1 MPKQKTLYKTPF
13 SAAYWRDAMAD
24 FRSLRSLIF
33 ASLMIA
39 ACMALGRIPSFQIMP
54 GVKLVSW
61 GYLARSLC
69 GLVCGPVTG
78 IVFGVAEDTLGFFLN
93 NSAGEPYFPGYA
105 LNTALGVLIYA
116 LFLYRAQISVLRIF
130 LAKLCN
136 NVLVNIILSSLWTS
150 MWSDGG
156 FMVIAG
162 TKVVT
167 NFVRLPFETLILT
180 VLYAAML
187 PILHRTGFL
196 PDQAAK
202 LRVWISRLKTLA
214 AKIKKRK
221 TPTEA
226 KEPWE
231 K

>member
-13 SAAYWRDAMAD
+13 SPAYWRDALAD
-24 FRSLRSLIF
+24 FRSLHSLIF

-69 GLVCGPVTG
+69 GLVCGPVMAV
-78 IVFGVAEDTLGFFLN
+78 VFGVAEDTLGFFLN
-93 NSAGEPYFPGYA
+93 STGDPYFPGYA

-116 LFLYRAQISVLRIF
+116 LFLYRAQVSVLRIF

-136 NVLVNIILSSLWTS
+136 NVLINILLSSLWAS
-150 MWSDGG
+150 MWSDNG
-156 FMVIAG
+156 FLFYVS
-162 TKVVT
+162 TKAVT
-167 NFVRLPFETLILT
+167 NFVRLPFEVLILT
-180 VLYAAML
+180 VLYGAML

-202 LRVWISRLKTLA
+202 LRAWIGRLKTLT
-214 AKIKKRK
+214 AKINHK
-221 TPTEA
+221 TSTQA
-226 KEPWE
+226 KEPRE

>member
-1 MPKQKTLYKTPF
+1 MSKLKTLYKTPF

-69 GLVCGPVTG
+69 GLVCGPMMAV
-78 IVFGVAEDTLGFFLN
+78 VFGVAEDTLGFFLN
-93 NSAGEPYFPGYA
+93 STGDPYFPGYA

-116 LFLYRAQISVLRIF
+116 LFLYRAQVSVLRIF

-136 NVLVNIILSSLWTS
+136 NVLINIILSSLWAS

-156 FMVIAG
+156 FLFYAS

-167 NFVRLPFETLILT
+167 NFIRLPFEVLILT

-187 PILHRTGFL
+187 PILHRAGFL

-202 LRVWISRLKTLA
+202 LRAWTDRLKTLT
-214 AKIKKRK
+214 AKKNHK
-221 TPTEA
+221 TSTQS
-226 KEPWE
+226 KEPRE

>member
-13 SAAYWRDAMAD
+13 SAAYWRDALAD

-93 NSAGEPYFPGYA
+93 STGEPYFPGYA
-105 LNTALGVLIYA
+105 LDTALGVFIYA
-116 LFLYRAQISVLRIF
+116 LFLYRAQVSVLRIF

-136 NVLVNIILSSLWTS
+136 NVLINIILSSLWAS

-156 FMVIAG
+156 FLFYAS

-167 NFVRLPFETLILT
+167 NFVRLPFEVLILT
-180 VLYAAML
+180 VLYSAML

-202 LRVWISRLKTLA
+202 LRVWIGRLKTLMT
-214 AKIKKRK
+214 KIKSKIS
-221 TPTEA
+221 A
-226 KEPWE
+226 QSKEL
-231 K
+231 

>member
-13 SAAYWRDAMAD
+13 SPAYWRDALAD

-69 GLVCGPVTG
+69 GLVCGPVMAV
-78 IVFGVAEDTLGFFLN
+78 VFGVAEDTLGFFLN
-93 NSAGEPYFPGYA
+93 STGDPYFPGYA

-116 LFLYRAQISVLRIF
+116 LFLYRAQVSVLRIF

-136 NVLVNIILSSLWTS
+136 NVLVNIILSSLWAS

-156 FMVIAG
+156 FLFYAG

-167 NFVRLPFETLILT
+167 NFVRLPFEVLILT

-202 LRVWISRLKTLA
+202 LRVWVERMKTLM
-214 AKIKKRK
+214 AKIKSKISARS
-221 TPTEA
+221 
-226 KEPWE
+226 KEP
-231 K
+231 

>member
-13 SAAYWRDAMAD
+13 SAAYWKDAMAD

-39 ACMALGRIPSFQIMP
+39 ACMALGRIPSFPIAP
-54 GVKLVSW
+54 GIKLVSW

-69 GLVCGPVTG
+69 GLVCGPVTAV
-78 IVFGVAEDTLGFFLN
+78 VFGVAEDTLGFFLN
-93 NSAGEPYFPGYA
+93 STGEPYFPGYA

-116 LFLYRAQISVLRIF
+116 LFLYRAQVSVLRIF

-136 NVLVNIILSSLWTS
+136 NVFVNIILSSLWAS
-150 MWSDGG
+150 IWSDGG
-156 FMVIAG
+156 FLFYAS

-167 NFVRLPFETLILT
+167 NFVRLPFEVLILT

-202 LRVWISRLKTLA
+202 LRTWIDRLKTLA
-214 AKIKKRK
+214 SKINHK
-221 TPTEA
+221 T
-226 KEPWE
+226 
-231 K
+231 

>member
-13 SAAYWRDAMAD
+13 SAAYWRDALAD

-69 GLVCGPVTG
+69 GLVCGPVMAV
-78 IVFGVAEDTLGFFLN
+78 VFGVAEDTLGFFLN
-93 NSAGEPYFPGYA
+93 STGEPYFPGYA

-116 LFLYRAQISVLRIF
+116 LFLYRTQVSVLRIF

-136 NVLVNIILSSLWTS
+136 NVLVNIILSSLWAS
-150 MWSDGG
+150 MWTDGG
-156 FMVIAG
+156 FLVIAG

-167 NFVRLPFETLILT
+167 NLIRLPFEVLILT
-180 VLYAAML
+180 VLYAAVL
-187 PILHRTGFL
+187 PALHRAGFL
-196 PDQAAK
+196 PDQAGRLRLWKTRFKELVSKAEKKQDPAK
-202 LRVWISRLKTLA
+202 
-214 AKIKKRK
+214 
-221 TPTEA
+221 P

>member
-13 SAAYWRDAMAD
+13 SPAYWRDALAD
-24 FRSLRSLIF
+24 FRSLRTLIF

-69 GLVCGPVTG
+69 GLVCGPVMAV
-78 IVFGVAEDTLGFFLN
+78 VFGVAEDTLGFFLN
-93 NSAGEPYFPGYA
+93 STGDPYFPGYA
-105 LNTALGVLIYA
+105 LDTALGVLIYA
-116 LFLYRAQISVLRIF
+116 LFLYRAQVSVLRIF

-136 NVLVNIILSSLWTS
+136 NVLINIILSSLWAS

-156 FMVIAG
+156 FLFYAS

-167 NFVRLPFETLILT
+167 NFIRLPFEVLILT

-202 LRVWISRLKTLA
+202 LRVWVERMKTLM
-214 AKIKKRK
+214 AKIKSKISARS
-221 TPTEA
+221 
-226 KEPWE
+226 KEP
-231 K
+231 

>member
-1 MPKQKTLYKTPF
+1 MSKQKTLYKTPF
-13 SAAYWRDAMAD
+13 SPAYWRDALAD

-93 NSAGEPYFPGYA
+93 STGDPYFPGYA

-116 LFLYRAQISVLRIF
+116 LFLYRSQVSVLRIF

-136 NVLVNIILSSLWTS
+136 NVFINIILSSLWAS

-156 FMVIAG
+156 FLFYAG

-167 NFVRLPFETLILT
+167 NFIRLPFEVLILT

-196 PDQAAK
+196 PDQSAK
-202 LRVWISRLKTLA
+202 LRVWIDRLKRFA
-214 AKIKKRK
+214 AKIRGK
-221 TPTEA
+221 TSMES
-226 KEPWE
+226 KEPRE

>member
-13 SAAYWRDAMAD
+13 SPAYWRDALAD

-69 GLVCGPVTG
+69 GLVCGPVMAV
-78 IVFGVAEDTLGFFLN
+78 VFGVAEDTLGFFLN
-93 NSAGEPYFPGYA
+93 STGDPYFPGYA
-105 LNTALGVLIYA
+105 LDTALGVLIYA
-116 LFLYRAQISVLRIF
+116 LFLYRAQVSVLRIF

-136 NVLVNIILSSLWTS
+136 NVLINIVLSSLWAS

-156 FMVIAG
+156 FLFYVG
-162 TKVVT
+162 TKAVT
-167 NFVRLPFETLILT
+167 NFVRLPFEVLILT

-202 LRVWISRLKTLA
+202 LRVWIERLKTLMT
-214 AKIKKRK
+214 KIKSKISARS
-221 TPTEA
+221 
-226 KEPWE
+226 KEP
-231 K
+231 

>member
-24 FRSLRSLIF
+24 FRSLRSMIF

-69 GLVCGPVTG
+69 GLVCGPVMAV
-78 IVFGVAEDTLGFFLN
+78 VFGVAEDTLGFFLN
-93 NSAGEPYFPGYA
+93 STGEPYFPGYA

-116 LFLYRAQISVLRIF
+116 LFLYRTQVSVLRIF

-136 NVLVNIILSSLWTS
+136 NVLVNIILSSLWAS
-150 MWSDGG
+150 MWTDGG
-156 FMVIAG
+156 FLVIAG

-167 NFVRLPFETLILT
+167 NFVRLPFEVLILT
-180 VLYAAML
+180 VLYAAVL
-187 PILHRTGFL
+187 PALHRAGFL
-196 PDQAAK
+196 PDQAGRLRLWKTRFKELVSKAEKKQDPAK
-202 LRVWISRLKTLA
+202 
-214 AKIKKRK
+214 
-221 TPTEA
+221 P

>member
-1 MPKQKTLYKTPF
+1 MTKTLYKTPF
-13 SAAYWRDAMAD
+13 SRAYWRDAAAD
-24 FRSLRSLIF
+24 FHSLHSLIF
-33 ASLMIA
+33 AALMIA

-78 IVFGVAEDTLGFFLN
+78 IVFGVAEDTLGFFLFPT
-93 NSAGEPYFPGYA
+93 GEPYFPGYA

-116 LFLYRAQISVLRIF
+116 LFLYRAQVTVLRVF

-136 NVLVNIILSSLWTS
+136 NVLVNIILSSLWAS
-150 MWSDGG
+150 MWTDGG
-156 FMVIAG
+156 FLFIAG

-167 NFVRLPFETLILT
+167 NLIRLPFEVLILT

-202 LRVWISRLKTLA
+202 LRAWIDRLKKLA
-214 AKIKKRK
+214 AKIKRK
-221 TPTEA
+221 SSTETS
-226 KEPWE
+226 EPWE
-231 K
+231 E

>member
-13 SAAYWRDAMAD
+13 SAAYWRDALAD

-93 NSAGEPYFPGYA
+93 STGEPYFPGYA
-105 LNTALGVLIYA
+105 LDTALGVLIYA
-116 LFLYRAQISVLRIF
+116 LFLYRAQVSVLRIF

-136 NVLVNIILSSLWTS
+136 NVLINIILSSLWAS

-156 FMVIAG
+156 FLFYAS

-167 NFVRLPFETLILT
+167 NFVRLPFEVLILT

-187 PILHRTGFL
+187 PILRRTGFL

-202 LRVWISRLKTLA
+202 LRVWVDRMNTLMTKITSKISARS
-214 AKIKKRK
+214 
-221 TPTEA
+221 
-226 KEPWE
+226 KEP
-231 K
+231 

>member
-13 SAAYWRDAMAD
+13 SAAYWRDAMSD

-69 GLVCGPVTG
+69 GLVCGPVMG
-78 IVFGVAEDTLGFFLN
+78 VVFGVAEDTLGFFLN
-93 NSAGEPYFPGYA
+93 STGEPYFPGYA

-116 LFLYRAQISVLRIF
+116 LFLYRSQVSILRVF
-130 LAKLCN
+130 LSKLCN
-136 NVLVNIILSSLWTS
+136 NVFINIILSSLWAS

-156 FMVIAG
+156 FLFYAS
-162 TKVVT
+162 TKMVT
-167 NFVRLPFETLILT
+167 NFVRLPFEVLILT
-180 VLYAAML
+180 VLYSAML

-196 PDQAAK
+196 PDQVAK
-202 LRVWISRLKTLA
+202 LRVWIDRLKTLM
-214 AKIKKRK
+214 AKIKCKVS
-221 TPTEA
+221 TQS
-226 KEPWE
+226 KEP
-231 K
+231 

>member
-1 MPKQKTLYKTPF
+1 MQKQKTLYKTPF
-13 SAAYWRDAMAD
+13 SPAYGRDALAD

-69 GLVCGPVTG
+69 GLVCGPVMAV
-78 IVFGVAEDTLGFFLN
+78 VFGVAEDTLGFFLN
-93 NSAGEPYFPGYA
+93 STGDPYFPGYA
-105 LNTALGVLIYA
+105 LDTALGVLIYA

-136 NVLVNIILSSLWTS
+136 NVLINIILSSLWAS

-156 FMVIAG
+156 FLFYAS

-167 NFVRLPFETLILT
+167 NFVRLPFEVLILT

-202 LRVWISRLKTLA
+202 LRVWIERLKTLMT
-214 AKIKKRK
+214 KIKSKIS
-221 TPTEA
+221 A
-226 KEPWE
+226 HSKEP
-231 K
+231 

>member
-13 SAAYWRDAMAD
+13 SPAYWRDALAD

-69 GLVCGPVTG
+69 GLVCGPVMAV
-78 IVFGVAEDTLGFFLN
+78 VFGVAEDTLGFFLN
-93 NSAGEPYFPGYA
+93 STGDPYFPGYA
-105 LNTALGVLIYA
+105 LDTALGVLIYA
-116 LFLYRAQISVLRIF
+116 LFLYRAQVTVLRIF
-130 LAKLCN
+130 LAKFCN
-136 NVLVNIILSSLWTS
+136 SVFVNIILSSLWKSIMEGT
-150 MWSDGG
+150 G
-156 FMVIAG
+156 FYGFQTTAAI
-162 TKVVT
+162 KVGT
-167 NFVRLPFETLILT
+167 NFVRLPFEVLILT
-180 VLYAAML
+180 VLYAALL

-196 PDQAAK
+196 PDQTAK
-202 LRVWISRLKTLA
+202 LRVWIDRMKTLA
-214 AKIKKRK
+214 AKIKNK
-221 TPTEA
+221 TSTKS
-226 KEPWE
+226 KEP